1 MIDTELLASI
11 AQQMMSNMMADHS
24 NSAEMTYSPASLS
37 QSMRST
43 FGLQQT

>member
-1 MIDTELLASI
+1 MIDTELLSSI

-24 NSAEMTYSPASLS
+24 NSAEITYFPDSLS
-37 QSMRST
+37 QSILST